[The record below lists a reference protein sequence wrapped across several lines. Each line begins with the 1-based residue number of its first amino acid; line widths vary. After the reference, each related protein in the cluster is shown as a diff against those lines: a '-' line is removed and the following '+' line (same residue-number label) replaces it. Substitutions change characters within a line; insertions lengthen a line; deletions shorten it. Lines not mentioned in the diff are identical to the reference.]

1 MKIALLGKFF
11 GWGGGAEFLRN
22 VASGLLT
29 KQQEHNLSLYLLL
42 PMHRLDII
50 RVVMRS
56 VLETVKRKRPTLVLS
71 KPDFYAP
78 FLDYFKALEGRVE
91 IVYYINTQRDF
102 LHCLKR
108 IGADIAMPVHGSLG
122 PKFPIPWIGYTMDFQ
137 HKYYP
142 ENFTTQECFNRDIHF
157 ATVLRDSKTVIVNSR
172 AVKNDIYKF
181 YPYVSAAV
189 YALPFAPVPSA
200 GWFDAHESDVS
211 VTYGLPDSYFLI
223 SNQFWVH
230 KDHLTAFKA
239 LLTAINCHI
248 VCTGEMIDY
257 NHPGH
262 VDELRSFILSNGLE
276 GRVTLLG
283 HIPKRDQ
290 IEIMKKSRAVIQP
303 SLFEGGPGGGSVFDA
318 AALGVPVILSDIDIN
333 REVEID
339 TVFFFEAGNCE
350 ALAKQMMSLSE
361 RDIER
366 VSTEALLSNGKKQAV
381 RLGESLMAAISH
393 TMQ

>member
-11 GWGGGAEFLRN
+11 GWGGGAEFLRY

-29 KQQEHNLSLYLLL
+29 QQQEHDLSLYLLL
-42 PMHRLDII
+42 PMHRLDIV
-50 RVVMRS
+50 RVIKRS
-56 VLETVKRKRPTLVLS
+56 VLETVNRKRPSLVLS

-78 FLDYFKALEGRVE
+78 FLDYFEPFAGRVE
-91 IVYYINTQRDF
+91 IVYYINTECDLRRS
-102 LHCLKR
+102 LKR
-108 IGADIAMPVHGSLG
+108 IGADIALPVHGSLG
-122 PKFPIPWIGYTMDFQ
+122 PDFPIPWIGYAMDFQ
-137 HKYYP
+137 HRYYP
-142 ENFTTQECFNRDIHF
+142 ENFTTRECFNRDIHF
-157 ATVLRDSKTVIVNSR
+157 ATLLRDSTTVIVNAR
-172 AVKNDIYKF
+172 AVRNDIYRF

-200 GWFDAHESDVS
+200 GWFEAHDDVRRKYS
-211 VTYGLPDSYFLI
+211 LPDRYFLI

-230 KDHLTAFKA
+230 KDHLTAFRA
-239 LLTAINCHI
+239 LLTARDSHI

-262 VDELRSFILSNGLE
+262 VDELRSFVLNNGLD

-290 IEIMKKSRAVIQP
+290 IEIMKQSRAVIQP
-303 SLFEGGPGGGSVFDA
+303 SLFEGGPGGGCVFDA

-339 TVFFFEAGNCE
+339 NAFFFEAGNGE
-350 ALAKQMMSLSE
+350 ALAELMMYFSE
-361 RDIER
+361 REVER
-366 VSTEALLSNGKKQAV
+366 VSKEALLSYGQKQAV
-381 RLGESLMAAISH
+381 RLGESLMSAISH
-393 TMQ
+393 TMQQ